1 MFSSK
6 IENED
11 QQEEEDFRC
20 PKCKWYFSNM
30 TKPYILPCNHN
41 ICLKC
46 IDLLIK
52 EKKTICP
59 ICKSEFN
66 KKERDSFQVNI
77 VFLNILLKIMQSK
90 FILCKKCNKIFY
102 WKEHYNK
109 CDQSNFTETNKL
121 FNDIKTS
128 CEGAIKIINLFNN
141 QKNIL
146 VGYKNNVFENIKRT
160 LKEISDLY
168 KKETNLEFKKL
179 FFISKNIDFNKSKK
193 KLYHF

>member
-90 FILCKKCNKIFY
+90 FILCKKCNKIF
-102 WKEHYNK
+102 
-109 CDQSNFTETNKL
+109 
-121 FNDIKTS
+121 
-128 CEGAIKIINLFNN
+128 
-141 QKNIL
+141 
-146 VGYKNNVFENIKRT
+146 
-160 LKEISDLY
+160 
-168 KKETNLEFKKL
+168 
-179 FFISKNIDFNKSKK
+179 
-193 KLYHF
+193 